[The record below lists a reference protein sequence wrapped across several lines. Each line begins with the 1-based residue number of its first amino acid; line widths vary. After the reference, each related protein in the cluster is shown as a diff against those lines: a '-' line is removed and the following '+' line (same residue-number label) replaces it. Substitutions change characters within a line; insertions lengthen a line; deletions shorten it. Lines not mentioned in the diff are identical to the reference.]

1 MREMDRRELRFSGW
15 SLVAVAALAM
25 GAAGILQFGWSSVR
39 LPLGARI
46 DAPETGLGTVF
57 TLFIVFQTVSQF
69 PAGWVRDRFGPKIPM
84 LVGAV
89 GMAGGFAG
97 VALAGSLPVAYA
109 AYAVGGIGAGV
120 TYTVAINTT
129 VKWFT
134 DRRGLATGIVTM
146 AYSGVSFA
154 LIPAIRRGVD
164 TTFSRTMLVL
174 ALATGGMA
182 LLAALVI
189 HDPDV
194 ADTQQIDPDDGYT
207 WRETIQTWQFW
218 LLYGVFVIVNGVGLM
233 VIGKVVAYATALSL
247 PPSAATASAS
257 FVALADAAGILLLAS
272 ASDRLG
278 RRRTV
283 AASLLLSGLALG
295 GAVALGEQGIV
306 VGFVVLVSATA
317 FFRSPTFAI
326 FPTIIGEYYGRAR
339 SSENY
344 AILYTAKLFG
354 GVFGGTVASG
364 LVVTIGW
371 SSSFAIGA
379 GLLVLAGI
387 ATSFLRPV

>member
-1 MREMDRRELRFSGW
+1 MDRHERRFSGW

-57 TLFIVFQTVSQF
+57 TLFVVFQTVSQF
-69 PAGWVRDRFGPKIPM
+69 PAGWVRDRFGPRIPM
-84 LVGAV
+84 FVGAIC
-89 GMAGGFAG
+89 MAGGFAG
-97 VALAGSLPVAYA
+97 VALAEALPVAYA

-120 TYTVAINTT
+120 AYTVAVNTT

-154 LIPAIRRGVD
+154 LIPTIRQGVD
-164 TTFSRTMLVL
+164 TTFARTMILL

-182 LLAALVI
+182 LLAAFVLR
-189 HDPDV
+189 DPDI
-194 ADTQQIDPDDGYT
+194 AEAKHIDSGEGFT
-207 WRETIQTWQFW
+207 WRETIRTWQFW

-247 PPSAATASAS
+247 PASAATASAS

-272 ASDRLG
+272 LSDRFG

-295 GAVALGEQGIV
+295 GAVALGERGVV
-306 VGFVVLVSATA
+306 VGFVALVSATA

-326 FPTIIGEYYGRAR
+326 FPTIVGQYYGRAR

-344 AILYTAKLFG
+344 AALYTAKLFG

-371 SSSFAIGA
+371 STAFALGA
-379 GLLVLAGI
+379 VLLIIAGV
-387 ATSFLRPV
+387 AVSFLRPV